1 MTLCHR
7 PLFVSPLKVFTM
19 SNEDFDSMLAEIAA
33 DTDTPVATLPQ
44 EDKTVIEHTPSEQ
57 KPEDLADVPAESEAT
72 MPDLPT
78 PVGKDGGQPLY
89 AEIDPSLKNT
99 FEIEDCNTVRD
110 LTVYPAGYTKVSLNS
125 GRRSNS
131 FFVYEDQWDELTALV
146 RSEQWDQLK
155 AKAKAA
161 GFRNRGA

>member
-1 MTLCHR
+1 
-7 PLFVSPLKVFTM
+7 
-19 SNEDFDSMLAEIAA
+19 MLAEITA
-33 DTDTPVATLPQ
+33 DADTPVATLPQ
-44 EDKTVIEHTPSEQ
+44 EDKPVTEPTPE
-57 KPEDLADVPAESEAT
+57 DVPAHTEPEAT
-72 MPDLPT
+72 MPDMPT

-99 FEIEDCNTVRD
+99 FETEDCNTVREI
-110 LTVYPAGYTKVSLNS
+110 TVYPAGYVKVILNS

-131 FFVYEDQWDELTALV
+131 FFVYEDQWDEFTALV

-155 AKAKAA
+155 AKAKAS